1 MSSKKY
7 YLTPNE
13 FSVISAG
20 FEIPMIYGLKQID
33 GRVDERDICMAL
45 HNMYVNQLI
54 TNNDAKEFVA
64 DDELT
69 EIMRAI
75 KNSKC
80 FISID
85 LSIPDKMNTICCYCS
100 KKCVVIEESF
110 QNPGKLVLYFDDWEK
125 ICANAVKHAADAS
138 VTITLINAKNG
149 QGIKKT
155 TMLSKEEDAAKE
167 GVLNSYYKEVT
178 GL

>member
-33 GRVDERDICMAL
+33 GRVDEKEICMAL

-54 TNNDAKEFVA
+54 SNNDSKEFVA

-69 EIMRAI
+69 EIMRVI
-75 KNSKC
+75 KNSRS

-85 LSIPDKMNTICCYCS
+85 LSISDKMNTICCYCS

-110 QNPGKLVLYFDDWEK
+110 QNPGKLVLYFDDWKK
-125 ICANAVKHAADAS
+125 ICADTVRLAVDTS
-138 VTITLINAKNG
+138 VIITLIDAKNG

-155 TMLSKEEDAAKE
+155 TILPNEEVDKEE
-167 GVLNSYYKEVT
+167 VLNRYYKEVT
-178 GL
+178 DL

>member
-33 GRVDERDICMAL
+33 GRVDEKEICMAL
-45 HNMYVNQLI
+45 HNMYVNHLI
-54 TNNDAKEFVA
+54 TNNDSKEFVA

-69 EIMRAI
+69 EIMRVI
-75 KNSKC
+75 KNSRK

-85 LSIPDKMNTICCYCS
+85 LSISDKMNTMCCYCG

-125 ICANAVKHAADAS
+125 ICADAVRVAADTS
-138 VTITLINAKNG
+138 VTITLIDAKNG
-149 QGIKKT
+149 QIKKT
-155 TMLSKEEDAAKE
+155 TILSKEEVDKGE
-167 GVLNSYYKEVT
+167 VFNSYYKEVT
-178 GL
+178 NL

>member
-33 GRVDERDICMAL
+33 GRVGEREICMAL

-64 DDELT
+64 DEELT

-85 LSIPDKMNTICCYCS
+85 LSISDKMNTICCYCS

-110 QNPGKLVLYFDDWEK
+110 QNPGKLVLYFDDWGK
-125 ICANAVKHAADAS
+125 ICADALRLAADTS
-138 VTITLINAKNG
+138 VTIALIDAKNG

-155 TMLSKEEDAAKE
+155 TIQPKEDADKDE
-167 GVLNSYYKEVT
+167 VLNSYYREVT

>member
-125 ICANAVKHAADAS
+125 ICADALRLAADTS
-138 VTITLINAKNG
+138 VTIALIDAKNG

-155 TMLSKEEDAAKE
+155 AIQPKEDTDKEE
-167 GVLNSYYKEVT
+167 VLNSYYREVT

>member
-20 FEIPMIYGLKQID
+20 VEIPMIYGLKQID
-33 GRVDERDICMAL
+33 GRVNEKEICMAL

-54 TNNDAKEFVA
+54 TNNDSKEFVA
-64 DDELT
+64 DDDLI

-75 KNSKC
+75 KNSRS

-85 LSIPDKMNTICCYCS
+85 LSTSDKMNTICCYCS

-110 QNPGKLVLYFDDWEK
+110 QNPGKLVIYSDDWEK
-125 ICANAVKHAADAS
+125 ICADAVRLAADTS
-138 VTITLINAKNG
+138 VTITLFDAKNG
-149 QGIKKT
+149 QIKKT
-155 TMLSKEEDAAKE
+155 TILSKEEVDKGE
-167 GVLNSYYKEVT
+167 VFNSYYKEVT
-178 GL
+178 NL